1 MWFNANKGCVYYCF
15 LKFLKL
21 TKKMSGL
28 ENKVKSNELLKSTSG
43 VNIVQNE
50 NNTSSYSVPKK

>member
-1 MWFNANKGCVYYCF
+1 MCLLLLSEIFK
-15 LKFLKL
+15 
-21 TKKMSGL
+21 TDKKMSGL